1 MKRSRVLDCA
11 GYYFPTPEK
20 AMRCIKTVGFVLA
33 VLHSSVPC
41 SVRQA
46 MLHESED
53 IS

>member
-1 MKRSRVLDCA
+1 MKRSRASDCA
-11 GYYFPTPEK
+11 GYGFSTPEK

>member
-1 MKRSRVLDCA
+1 MKRSRASDCA

-20 AMRCIKTVGFVLA
+20 AMPCTKTVRFGLA
-33 VLHSSVPC
+33 VLHSAGPC